1 MNSKYS
7 DYRELMRPG
16 DVVAFEGSGPF
27 PELVRWATR
36 SYVSHVG
43 VVLKTSYE
51 VDYTLN
57 QLIETAWCEGNP
69 QVVITRLSD
78 KIEMEQG
85 TVWWLPLNG
94 TTRAKMDF
102 KTFYDFL
109 VLQKGKPYD
118 ITQAVKSAVDVFD
131 KFPILEVLTNNK
143 EDFGKLFCSELVAVG
158 LERSGAIRSL
168 NCSEVTPID
177 LCRFRLY
184 NDCVRIKG
192 DREIR
197 GFNSV
202 DPEGFGE

>member
-1 MNSKYS
+1 MERWWVRMNSKYS

-27 PELVRWATR
+27 PELVSWATR

-78 KIEMEQG
+78 KIEREQG

-131 KFPILEVLTNNK
+131 K
-143 EDFGKLFCSELVAVG
+143 
-158 LERSGAIRSL
+158 
-168 NCSEVTPID
+168 
-177 LCRFRLY
+177 
-184 NDCVRIKG
+184 
-192 DREIR
+192 
-197 GFNSV
+197 
-202 DPEGFGE
+202 